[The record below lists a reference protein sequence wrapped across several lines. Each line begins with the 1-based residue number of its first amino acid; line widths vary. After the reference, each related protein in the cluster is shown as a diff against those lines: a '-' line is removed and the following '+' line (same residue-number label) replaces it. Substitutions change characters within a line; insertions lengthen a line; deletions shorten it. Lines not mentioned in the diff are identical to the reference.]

1 MEGVGNGM
9 DFIRTDLAEEM
20 RDRVMTETAKGEIGE
35 IDGIVYRETEEK
47 GVRLSRLEIQTE
59 EGEKRLG
66 KPRGTYVTISFPTAS
81 NLGYAEFLSLCD
93 MVAREIRLLCGDKRR
108 ILVCGVGN
116 DAFAAD
122 ALGVIAARYVLV
134 THHLKEMRSP
144 YMDAFADIAA
154 ITPGIMAKT
163 GMESADMVKCAVKT
177 ASPDA
182 VIVID
187 ALAARE
193 AERLARTIQLSDT
206 GIAPG
211 SGIGNHRSALNKKT
225 LGVPVIAIGVPTVV
239 DTATLVY
246 DVLSDKE
253 RDEKALKKLSG
264 FFVAPKEIDVIA
276 ENLGKLIGYAIN
288 RAFHGEF
295 PYEEMAMLVK

>member
-1 MEGVGNGM
+1 M

-20 RDRVMTETAKGEIGE
+20 RDRVMTETAKKKIGE
-35 IDGIVYRETEEK
+35 MDGIVYRETKEN
-47 GVRLSRLEIQTE
+47 GFRLSRLEIQSK

-66 KPRGTYVTISFPTAS
+66 KPKGTYVTISFPDAS
-81 NLGYAEFLSLCD
+81 SLGYAEFLRLCD
-93 MVAREIRLLCGDKRR
+93 AVARELRLLCGDKRR

-144 YMDAFADIAA
+144 HMDAFADIAA

-163 GMESADMVKCAVKT
+163 GMESADMVKSAVRT
-177 ASPDA
+177 ANPDA

-193 AERLARTIQLSDT
+193 AGRLAGTIQLSNT

-211 SGIGNHRSALNKKT
+211 SGIGNHRSALNEET

-246 DVLSDKE
+246 DALSDKE
-253 RDEKALKKLSG
+253 RDEASLKKLSG

-276 ENLGKLIGYAIN
+276 ETLGKLIGYAIN
-288 RAFHGEF
+288 RAFHGDF
-295 PYEEMAMLVK
+295 PYEEMAMLIN

>member
-1 MEGVGNGM
+1 M

-20 RDRVMTETAKGEIGE
+20 RDRAMTETAKREIGE
-35 IDGIVYRETEEK
+35 IDGIVYRESEEN
-47 GVRLSRLEIQTE
+47 GVRISKLEIQNE

-66 KPRGTYVTISFPTAS
+66 KPKGVYVTISFPTAS
-81 NLGYAEFLSLCD
+81 NLGYAEFLRLCD
-93 MVAREIRLLCGDKRR
+93 TVARELRSLCGDKRR

-144 YMDAFADIAA
+144 HMDAFADVAA

-163 GMESADMVKCAVKT
+163 GMESADMVKSAVRT
-177 ASPDA
+177 ANPDA

-187 ALAARE
+187 ALAARA
-193 AERLARTIQLSDT
+193 AERLAGTIQLSDT

-211 SGIGNHRSALNKKT
+211 SGIGNHRSALNKET

-246 DVLSDKE
+246 DVLSDKD
-253 RDEKALKKLSG
+253 RDAVDLKRLSG
-264 FFVAPKEIDVIA
+264 FFVAPKEIDAIA

-288 RAFHGEF
+288 RAFHGDF
-295 PYEEMAMLVK
+295 PYEEMAMLVT